1 MRSIHTFQPR
11 KSGAAEAGIFE
22 PSDGPTLTKQCLT
35 VVDMGRHAAEV
46 HLFGKNIQQKSSKPE
61 GHAVNQHI
69 FEKNEDWYAEHSSSL
84 YQVYRVTICY
94 LPPIQG
100 SRKFHWHTY
109 FIFGQGQVLE
119 RDEKASGQHQLR
131 KPQWPTGGNSQA
143 NTPKAGDS
151 IGATPVVW
159 SPQPGVEGVS
169 SVILRHHQ
177 LIQVRCRT
185 CNQKIEW
192 TKELSCEWIQG
203 QHNFIWVFPKIMVY
217 KNHPF

>member
-109 FIFGQGQVLE
+109 FIFGQGQVVE
-119 RDEKASGQHQLR
+119 RDEKASGQGINSGNPNDQL
-131 KPQWPTGGNSQA
+131 
-143 NTPKAGDS
+143 
-151 IGATPVVW
+151 GATARPTLPRLETVLEPPLW
-159 SPQPGVEGVS
+159 FGRLSPGWKGFRQSSFVITNRFRSGVGHV
-169 SVILRHHQ
+169 
-177 LIQVRCRT
+177 
-185 CNQKIEW
+185 
-192 TKELSCEWIQG
+192 TKKLSER
-203 QHNFIWVFPKIMVY
+203 KS
-217 KNHPF
+217 